1 MTQVVIHRDGSQEP
15 FVMEK
20 LIAAIRKVV
29 DSVVT
34 GDEAEKAMVRIIT
47 HVELKVPEQVSSHEL
62 DSIVLKAIE
71 QFISEDPIFDD
82 IASMQLVKM
91 INKEID
97 KRFSSFSEYVT
108 YAVKENLLSEK
119 LLAFDMQKLESA
131 INYDRDV
138 LLNYF
143 GLSELNHRY
152 LTKDRARNVIEKP
165 QWMWMRVAMGLSL
178 NEQDPT
184 AFAIRIYGKL
194 SQLKYLHSTPT
205 LYNS

>member
-1 MTQVVIHRDGSQEP
+1 MTQVVIRRDGSQEP

-29 DSVVT
+29 DSVVS
-34 GDEAEKAMVRIIT
+34 GDEAEKAMVKIIT

-62 DSIVLKAIE
+62 DGIVLKAIE

-97 KRFSSFSEYVT
+97 KRFSSFAEYIT
-108 YAVKENLLSEK
+108 YAVNENLLSEK

-143 GLSELNHRY
+143 
-152 LTKDRARNVIEKP
+152 
-165 QWMWMRVAMGLSL
+165 
-178 NEQDPT
+178 
-184 AFAIRIYGKL
+184 
-194 SQLKYLHSTPT
+194 
-205 LYNS
+205 